1 MRDLLDARSEAQAT
15 HGLDMRTELRFGD
28 TSQELLRQIVKVP
41 DQESL
46 DQILIL
52 GITDPAQLET
62 QFAELLTQAM
72 TTPILIVCRR
82 SESAQAI
89 ARVA

>member
-1 MRDLLDARSEAQAT
+1 
-15 HGLDMRTELRFGD
+15 MRTELRFGD

-41 DQESL
+41 DQESP

-62 QFAELLTQAM
+62 QFADLLTQAA

-82 SESAQAI
+82 NEPAQAV